1 MQSEKVECFRLLF
14 FVIINILSQ
23 NLPFFKWIMKK
34 IQQVFNNLWLNK
46 IPVAHSNKDFFV
58 HFFKKIIRIICE
70 RYHKKIDLLRRSQ
83 AEILSVQCTD
93 KIAFGLS
100 SPVPPQIAIG
110 SPKEEKIAMIQRY
123 LVNAPIHQGSFG
135 CQCWVFLLCRSDCGS
150 MPWCSYHV
158 R

>member
-1 MQSEKVECFRLLF
+1 MMKCQNFLIKLYQKKNRENKKKRLAVMSTAF
-14 FVIINILSQ
+14 LS
-23 NLPFFKWIMKK
+23 F
-34 IQQVFNNLWLNK
+34 
-46 IPVAHSNKDFFV
+46 

-70 RYHKKIDLLRRSQ
+70 RYHEKIDLLRRSQ

-150 MPWCSYHV
+150 MP
-158 R
+158 